1 MSTILFPLIDT
12 EILIHNDDRDDDPG
26 DFDHE
31 Q

>member
-12 EILIHNDDRDDDPG
+12 EILIHNDDRDDDPV